1 MGTYTFDTI
10 TANDPDVFQKKLI
23 KREKK
28 INLEVRES
36 KSLCPK
42 EFQQRDIERYEL
54 LIYYHKTATIVNKNE
69 LAYNYTSL
77 LA

>member
-1 MGTYTFDTI
+1 MGTFI
-10 TANDPDVFQKKLI
+10 IKLPTANDPDVFQKKLI

-54 LIYYHKTATIVNKNE
+54 PICYHNSATIVNKYE

>member
-1 MGTYTFDTI
+1 MYTLDTS
-10 TANDPDVFQKKLI
+10 TANDPDVIQKNSI
-23 KREKK
+23 NAHEKK
-28 INLEVRES
+28 NLEARES

-54 LIYYHKTATIVNKNE
+54 LICYHNSATIVNKYE